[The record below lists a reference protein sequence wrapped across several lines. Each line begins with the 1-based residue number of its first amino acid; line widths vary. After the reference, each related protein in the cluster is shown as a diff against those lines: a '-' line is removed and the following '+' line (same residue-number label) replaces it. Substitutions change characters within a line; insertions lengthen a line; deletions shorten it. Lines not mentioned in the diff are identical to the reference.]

1 VSLVCEKGFS
11 ITQDEAV
18 KFIKEAD
25 ERKPPVPTAY
35 QTTQTPTPYS
45 DGRHESEKKTG
56 KLALIVGLAK
66 AGKNENQIQAE
77 IKSQYGPLNNHM
89 MYIIGREWRRV
100 NECLRQRGARKF
112 NSELQKDLGE
122 KGADT
127 PQADY
132 PISSKKKV
140 GKMAFVEAL
149 LTAKGE
155 SRKTKSEIVKLF
167 MEEFPNVSEKTAKN
181 TVTWSAS
188 TLKRRTGKESN
199 HLPNMR

>member
-45 DGRHESEKKTG
+45 DSRPESEKKTG

-77 IKSQYGPLNNHM
+77 IKSQYGPLSNNT

-100 NECLRQRGARKF
+100 NGCLRQWGARKS
-112 NSELQKDLGE
+112 NLNCNEAWEKKALTPKDDIAIVSNKSTG
-122 KGADT
+122 
-127 PQADY
+127 
-132 PISSKKKV
+132 
-140 GKMAFVEAL
+140 GKMAFVDAL
-149 LTAKGE
+149 LMAKGG
-155 SRKTKSEIVKLF
+155 SRKTKTEIVELYLK
-167 MEEFPNVSEKTAKN
+167 EFPDVKEKTAKN
-181 TVTWSAS
+181 TVSWAAT
-188 TLKRRTGKESN
+188 TMKKRTGKESN
-199 HLPNMR
+199 HLPKG